1 MRLTPE
7 QQQMA
12 EDNIGL
18 AGFIAKKYMN
28 RTPLDYEELFSIC
41 CEALCKAAMTYDP
54 SSKWK
59 FSTIACNTMKGHISN
74 RLRDDKHLS
83 DCYLEDIN
91 YRHPASVMPA
101 VEEMVD
107 MQNTIIK
114 CLRKFRGSQREKA
127 VVITFTRNPYLL
139 QSEIASLAGVSQKTA
154 STAIKRFREQLQ
166 EVV

>member
-1 MRLTPE
+1 MKLTAE
-7 QQQMA
+7 QCQMV

-18 AGFIAKKYMN
+18 VGYIAGKYAK
-28 RTPLDYEELFSIC
+28 RTPLDYDELFSIC
-41 CEALCKAAMTYDP
+41 SEALCKAAMSYDP
-54 SSKWK
+54 SKGWK
-59 FSTIACNTMKGHISN
+59 FSTIACNTMKIRISN
-74 RLRDDKHLS
+74 RLRDDKHLN

-91 YRHPASVMPA
+91 YRHPSSTMPP

-114 CLRKFRGSQREKA
+114 CLRRFQGSQREKA

>member
-1 MRLTPE
+1 MRLTDE
-7 QQQMA
+7 QRQMV

-18 AGFIAKKYMN
+18 ASFIAKKYIN

-83 DCYLEDIN
+83 DSYLEDIN
-91 YRHPASVMPA
+91 YRHPASVMPPI
-101 VEEMVD
+101 EEMVD